1 MKNIFLSLTTLF
13 AIAACVDGPTAVQDV
28 DELDS
33 IENMLNMVDDDAV
46 PISTVTINYA
56 GDSTRTRR
64 SINTHGKPSF
74 RVVIHRLQIHILT
87 RPLSNVRLQETVEL
101 ALERARANL
110 ANLWAIRDKE
120 KQCRAAA
127 RVAGVQERCSLKRK
141 MMPIVRD
148 TRKLLHRI
156 IMAVRSDRR
165 NRGGR

>member
-13 AIAACVDGPTAVQDV
+13 AMAACVDGPTAVQDV

-33 IENMLNMVDDDAV
+33 IESMLNMVDDAAV
-46 PISTVTINYA
+46 PIPTVTINYA

-64 SINTHGKPSF
+64 NVNTRGKPSF
-74 RVVIHRLQIHILT
+74 RVVIHRLH
-87 RPLSNVRLQETVEL
+87 RNVHSNPLSDERMHRRVL
-101 ALERARANL
+101 AGLEKAKANL
-110 ANLWAIRDKE
+110 AKLWALRAAEKE
-120 KQCRAAA
+120 CRAVS
-127 RVAGVQERCSLKRK
+127 REEGVVRQCSLKRK

>member
-1 MKNIFLSLTTLF
+1 MKNIFISLTTLF
-13 AIAACVDGPTAVQDV
+13 AMASCAHSPTMVEDV
-28 DELDS
+28 DELES
-33 IENMLNMVDDDAV
+33 IASMLLMVDDAAV
-46 PISTVTINYA
+46 PIPTVTINYA

-64 SINTHGKPSF
+64 NVNTHGKPSF
-74 RVVIHRLQIHILT
+74 RVVIHRLQKHILA

-110 ANLWAIRDKE
+110 ANLWAMRAAEKE
-120 KQCRAAA
+120 CRAVS
-127 RVAGVQERCSLKRK
+127 REEGVVRQCSLKRK

>member
-13 AIAACVDGPTAVQDV
+13 AMAACADGPTAVQNI

-33 IENMLNMVDDDAV
+33 IESMLNMVDDDAV

-74 RVVIHRLQIHILT
+74 RVVIHRLQRNIHSN
-87 RPLSNVRLQETVEL
+87 PLSDERMHRRVL
-101 ALERARANL
+101 AGLEKAKANL

-127 RVAGVQERCSLKRK
+127 RLAGVQERCSLKRK

>member
-13 AIAACVDGPTAVQDV
+13 AMAACVDGPTAVQDV

-64 SINTHGKPSF
+64 SVNTRGKPSF
-74 RVVIHRLQIHILT
+74 RVVIHRLH
-87 RPLSNVRLQETVEL
+87 RNVHSNPLSDERMHRRVL
-101 ALERARANL
+101 AGLEVAKANL
-110 ANLWAIRDKE
+110 AKLWAMRAAEKE
-120 KQCRAAA
+120 CRAAS
-127 RVAGVQERCSLKRK
+127 REEGVVRQCSLKRK

>member
-13 AIAACVDGPTAVQDV
+13 AMAACVDGPTAVQNI

-33 IENMLNMVDDDAV
+33 IENMLNMVDDDAG
-46 PISTVTINYA
+46 PISTVTIYYA

-64 SINTHGKPSF
+64 SVNTRGKPSF
-74 RVVIHRLQIHILT
+74 RVVIHRLH
-87 RPLSNVRLQETVEL
+87 RNVHSNPLSDERMHRRVL
-101 ALERARANL
+101 AGLEVAKANL
-110 ANLWAIRDKE
+110 AKLWAMRAAEKE
-120 KQCRAAA
+120 CRAVS
-127 RVAGVQERCSLKRK
+127 REEGVVRQCSLKRK

-165 NRGGR
+165 NRRGR

>member
-13 AIAACVDGPTAVQDV
+13 AMAACADGPTAVQNI

-33 IENMLNMVDDDAV
+33 IESMLNMVDDDAV

-64 SINTHGKPSF
+64 SVNTRGKPSF
-74 RVVIHRLQIHILT
+74 RVVIHRLH
-87 RPLSNVRLQETVEL
+87 RNVHSNPLSDERMHRRVL
-101 ALERARANL
+101 AGLEKAKANL
-110 ANLWAIRDKE
+110 AKLWALRAAEKE
-120 KQCRAAA
+120 CRAVS
-127 RVAGVQERCSLKRK
+127 REEGVVRQCSLKRK

>member
-13 AIAACVDGPTAVQDV
+13 AMAACADGPTAVQNI

-33 IENMLNMVDDDAV
+33 IESMLNMVDDDAV

-64 SINTHGKPSF
+64 SVNTRGKPSF
-74 RVVIHRLQIHILT
+74 RVVIHRLQRNIHSN
-87 RPLSNVRLQETVEL
+87 PLSDERMHRRVL
-101 ALERARANL
+101 AGLEVAKANL
-110 ANLWAIRDKE
+110 AKLWAMRAAEKE
-120 KQCRAAA
+120 CRAVS
-127 RVAGVQERCSLKRK
+127 REEGVVRQCSLKRK

>member
-1 MKNIFLSLTTLF
+1 MKNIFISLTTLF
-13 AIAACVDGPTAVQDV
+13 AMASCAHSPTMVEDV
-28 DELDS
+28 DELES
-33 IENMLNMVDDDAV
+33 IASMLLMVDDAAV
-46 PISTVTINYA
+46 PIPTVTINYA

-64 SINTHGKPSF
+64 NVNTRGKPSF

-127 RVAGVQERCSLKRK
+127 RDAGVQERCSLKRK
-141 MMPIVRD
+141 MRPIVKD
-148 TRKLLHRI
+148 TRQLLNRI
-156 IMAVRSDRR
+156 IMAIRADRR

>member
-1 MKNIFLSLTTLF
+1 MKNIFISLTTLF
-13 AIAACVDGPTAVQDV
+13 TMASCAHSPTMVEDVNELESIA
-28 DELDS
+28 S
-33 IENMLNMVDDDAV
+33 MLLMVDDAAV
-46 PISTVTINYA
+46 PIPTVTINYA

-64 SINTHGKPSF
+64 NVNTRGRPSF

-120 KQCRAAA
+120 KQWRAAA
-127 RVAGVQERCSLKRK
+127 RDAGVQERCSLKRK
-141 MMPIVRD
+141 MRPIVKD
-148 TRKLLHRI
+148 TRQLLNRI
-156 IMAVRSDRR
+156 IMAIRADRR

>member
-13 AIAACVDGPTAVQDV
+13 AMAACVDGPTAVQDV

-64 SINTHGKPSF
+64 SVNTRGKPSF
-74 RVVIHRLQIHILT
+74 RVVIHRLH
-87 RPLSNVRLQETVEL
+87 RNVHNNPLSDERMHRRVL
-101 ALERARANL
+101 AGLEKAKANL
-110 ANLWAIRDKE
+110 AKLWALRAAEKE
-120 KQCRAAA
+120 CRAVS
-127 RVAGVQERCSLKRK
+127 REEGVVRQCSLKRK

>member
-33 IENMLNMVDDDAV
+33 IENMLNMVDDAAV
-46 PISTVTINYA
+46 PIPTVTINYA

-64 SINTHGKPSF
+64 NVNAHGKPSF
-74 RVVIHRLQIHILT
+74 RVVIHRLQKHILA

-127 RVAGVQERCSLKRK
+127 RDAGVQERCSLKRK
-141 MMPIVRD
+141 MRPIVKD
-148 TRKLLHRI
+148 TRQLLNRI
-156 IMAVRSDRR
+156 IMAIRADRR